1 MTWNLQHL
9 RRRLTWFAA
18 LISLVAATTQNALA
32 ERPPA
37 SRLLPE
43 DTLAVVTVVK
53 APDVAGRFMNTAIG
67 KMSQD
72 PQLKP
77 LIGQLYGSLSEAV
90 AEVKDRIGLTLPEIL
105 AIPQGEVT
113 LALAAAKDA
122 PPAVVVLVDTGN
134 QIANAR
140 KLLEKGEAAM
150 VGGGTRKSE
159 EKIGDTQLIVY
170 DNVGAQQGRIA
181 YFEKDGTL
189 AVSNN
194 VDVLKKVLAVWNALW
209 FIDPVGIMK
218 TIGEQNPG
226 MRLAVAMLPSLG
238 LDGLSALGGTVALD
252 AGQFDSI
259 MHVHVLLESPRSGVI
274 KMIALRPGD
283 TKPERWVPADVADY
297 TTLHWD
303 IDTTYKAL
311 ASVYDSFR
319 GDGALAQEFQQRLM
333 GATGIDFEKEVLPSL
348 EGRMTIIRWFERPVT
363 IRSRATVVALKLK
376 NTDLAGKA
384 LDKLAEKFPERIA
397 KKTYGGKTYYQLQIP
412 SPPNVPEGR
421 RPPVPCF
428 GILDDC
434 LVIADRTSF
443 YEKVVATLVEGAKS
457 LADELDYKL
466 VASKIDR
473 QNGDVKPAMVSFNRP
488 EEAMRFLYDLAT
500 SDRVQ
505 QQLARGAE
513 NNRFFKSIDSAMK
526 QNPLPPFAVLQRYL
540 APGGA
545 MLVDDETGIHYMAFS
560 LRRKTE

>member
-1 MTWNLQHL
+1 
-9 RRRLTWFAA
+9 
-18 LISLVAATTQNALA
+18 
-32 ERPPA
+32 
-37 SRLLPE
+37 
-43 DTLAVVTVVK
+43 VT
-53 APDVAGRFMNTAIG
+53 I
-67 KMSQD
+67 
-72 PQLKP
+72 
-77 LIGQLYGSLSEAV
+77 
-90 AEVKDRIGLTLPEIL
+90 
-105 AIPQGEVT
+105 
-113 LALAAAKDA
+113 
-122 PPAVVVLVDTGN
+122 
-134 QIANAR
+134 
-140 KLLEKGEAAM
+140 
-150 VGGGTRKSE
+150 
-159 EKIGDTQLIVY
+159 Y
-170 DNVGAQQGRIA
+170 DNVGPQQRRIA
-181 YFEKDGTL
+181 YFEKDATL
-189 AVSNN
+189 AVSN
-194 VDVLKKVLAVWNALW
+194 DAEVLKKLLAVWNGEKAATLAENTKYAGVMSRCRAAKDEQRQALW

-218 TIGEQNPG
+218 TVGEQNPG

-238 LDGLSALGGTVALD
+238 LDGLSALGGTIALD

-259 MHVHVLLESPRSGVI
+259 MHVHVLLETPRSGVI

-311 ASVYDSFR
+311 AGVYDSFR

-363 IRSRATVVALKLK
+363 MRSRATVVALKLK
-376 NTDLAGKA
+376 NTDVAGKA
-384 LDKLAEKFPERIA
+384 LDKLVEKYPERIA
-397 KKTYGGKTYYQLQIP
+397 KKTYAGKTYYQLQIP
-412 SPPNVPEGR
+412 APPNVPEGR

-428 GILDDC
+428 GILDDY
-434 LVIADRTSF
+434 LVVADRVSF
-443 YEKVVATLVEGAKS
+443 YEKVVATLAEGGKS

-466 VASKIDR
+466 VASRIDR
-473 QNGDVKPAMVSFNRP
+473 QNGDTKPAMVSFNRP

-513 NNRFFKSIDSAMK
+513 NNRFFKSVDTAMK

-545 MLVDDETGIHYMAFS
+545 TVVDDETGIHYMAFS